1 MLFHHLGAYGKDIA
15 SDPENA
21 VEHVNFLSK
30 QLLENGVTDF
40 CLTIIPA
47 ISYQKVSSH
56 DYYHNV
62 VYMCLPRLCLK

>member
-30 QLLENGVTDF
+30 QLLENSVTDF
-40 CLTIIPA
+40 CLNYP
-47 ISYQKVSSH
+47 YQKVSNH